1 MNKVGSNIVLGTLW
15 ITAGIGMYVT
25 GNGENEIGAA
35 ILVVLGFMFYWAAFK
50 IFKDPK
56 LAKKNKK
63 SVVQQ
68 MTDPNYKKNLK
79 NFKKNK

>member
-1 MNKVGSNIVLGTLW
+1 
-15 ITAGIGMYVT
+15 MYVT

-63 SVVQQ
+63 NVVQQ

-79 NFKKNK
+79 NFKKTK